1 MFLKGEK
8 IEEREYQKNIVN
20 SAKDSNTL
28 VVLPTG
34 LGKTI
39 ISVMLVDYRL
49 RKHPDSKALFLAP
62 TKPLVNQHFKTFQ
75 GLMTLDLGIVS
86 GEVSKNDRKNVYETS
101 QLVFA
106 TPQTIEN
113 DIADGTINFS
123 DFSLLIVDEAHH
135 TVGNYAYVAIANEF
149 MARSAYPLILGLTA
163 SPASDQE
170 KINLICRNL
179 NITNVEIRGEDDPDV
194 APYVKAKTI
203 EEVRLKLPEELTE
216 IVNKLRFFIQEQVAA
231 LQNVGLLKNTPI
243 NRITRVT
250 ILMLQKSLQK
260 RMFTGQRNFYTIRG
274 IIITAKLLKLYHA
287 LNLISTQSVEAF
299 YNFLEK
305 IIKEGKSK
313 ADKELSSSQDF
324 NWFYETTGKLLE
336 KGIEHPKI
344 PEIKKILIESFDS
357 EQKAII
363 FTQYRDTVD
372 SIFKNLKDIA
382 GIRPI
387 RFIGQ
392 GKGGLSQKKQV
403 EIIKDFESGVYNV
416 LISTSV
422 SEEGISIKGADLAI
436 FYETIPSGIRAIQ
449 RRGRV
454 GRFNAG
460 KIFILITEGTNDE
473 GYYWVSKR
481 KESRMKKLIKKIK
494 ENPQLLKNDG
504 TLNPFV

>member
-1 MFLKGEK
+1 
-8 IEEREYQKNIVN
+8 
-20 SAKDSNTL
+20 
-28 VVLPTG
+28 
-34 LGKTI
+34 
-39 ISVMLVDYRL
+39 
-49 RKHPDSKALFLAP
+49 
-62 TKPLVNQHFKTFQ
+62 
-75 GLMTLDLGIVS
+75 
-86 GEVSKNDRKNVYETS
+86 
-101 QLVFA
+101 
-106 TPQTIEN
+106 
-113 DIADGTINFS
+113 
-123 DFSLLIVDEAHH
+123 
-135 TVGNYAYVAIANEF
+135 
-149 MARSAYPLILGLTA
+149 
-163 SPASDQE
+163 
-170 KINLICRNL
+170 LICRNL